1 MTQESGYI
9 GNHNDPS
16 NPAIRICALVF
27 TIIGILFLVIGIFF
41 MSEYRSKAGK
51 YTETE
56 AVITDFDRD
65 GYPYLSYT
73 VDGRTYQ
80 AHSNF
85 SSSSMRVG
93 QKIRVFYNPDDPH
106 EIIPAGFNG
115 MFLPLIFL
123 FLGGIFALT
132 GILLLCVLLRKR
144 KKENRQ
150 DIFEL

>member
-1 MTQESGYI
+1 
-9 GNHNDPS
+9 
-16 NPAIRICALVF
+16 
-27 TIIGILFLVIGIFF
+27 
-41 MSEYRSKAGK
+41 
-51 YTETE
+51 
-56 AVITDFDRD
+56 
-65 GYPYLSYT
+65 
-73 VDGRTYQ
+73 
-80 AHSNF
+80 
-85 SSSSMRVG
+85 MRVG